1 MISNLQIVLLSQLK
15 NHCHTGY
22 DITKL
27 IQHSPWKASHQQ
39 VYRELA
45 RLEASGC
52 VSIEEVLQ
60 QGKPD
65 KKVYSLTEAG
75 RKVLADAEGLQP
87 AIRKLQDDA
96 SAMLFLKQPGYYQ
109 SMKSEIEQRIAAIE
123 AERTSCTDALL
134 LLSLDRE
141 KRLLEADAQWCQG
154 VVRAFASGLTQAA

>member
-15 NHCHTGY
+15 NHCRSGY

-75 RKVLADAEGLQP
+75 RTVLAEAEGQQP

-109 SMKSEIEQRIAAIE
+109 IMKSEIEQRIAEIE
-123 AERTSCTDALL
+123 AERIACTDVLL

-154 VVRAFASGLTQAA
+154 VIRAFASGLTQAA